1 MVFLL
6 VLLAFSGA
14 WIIYMQRE
22 QDQLRKALHR
32 YENLVSPE
40 QFLEQLNTDINIK
53 QRDFASLTN
62 DYDHLMSKYDRML
75 SQEQVEAQ
83 LNSELQLKRSKLA
96 RLDQQLS
103 QLETHIQQLQQQ
115 VSDLE
120 EEAYIQ
126 EFGFYQPKYNFI
138 ASGDYAIQLK
148 RNRDQQK
155 GMIRDREAAICQTPL
170 TLNGN
175 EKEGKKL
182 TGNFLK
188 LVLTIFNS
196 ECDTIIDK
204 VKPSSINVSES
215 KIRKTFDDLN
225 KKSQVINCEI
235 TEAYRDLKFR
245 ELHLKYELECMRQEE
260 REQEKEIRDRMKQ
273 EEKDRRKLEEET
285 RKIQEA
291 EQRQRQYQQQLD
303 TALKQQESVAE
314 KERKQLEAQ
323 IEQLRQNLAEAI
335 SDKEDAISRSAMI
348 KSGYI
353 YVISNIGSLGRDI
366 YRICMTKR
374 SSNEDEYVRSM
385 TPEVPFPFDV
395 HFKFIS
401 EDASETLRQL
411 HERFDAQR
419 VNRANS
425 RREFFSVSIDEIAQ
439 AIEEIKRK
447 TGALKNVQYE
457 KAPQALEYRRT
468 LAATRKDSQ
477 TVGTQNANS
486 DHETA

>member
-22 QDQLRKALHR
+22 QDQLRKALQR

-40 QFLEQLNTDINIK
+40 QFLEQLNTDIDIK
-53 QRDFASLTN
+53 QRNLASLTSN
-62 DYDHLMSKYDRML
+62 YDRLMSKYDRML

-83 LNSELQLKRSKLA
+83 LNSELQLERSKLA
-96 RLDQQLS
+96 KLDQQRS

-115 VSDLE
+115 VSNLE

-126 EFGFYQPKYNFI
+126 EFGFYQQKDSFITSENF
-138 ASGDYAIQLK
+138 ATQLK
-148 RNRDQQK
+148 QIKEQQRE
-155 GMIRDREAAICQTPL
+155 MIRTNKAAICNTSW
-170 TLNGN
+170 TVNDN
-175 EKEGKKL
+175 EKEGRKL
-182 TGNFLK
+182 ADNFLK

-196 ECDTIIDK
+196 ECDTTIDK
-204 VKPSSINVSES
+204 VKVSNIGSSEE
-215 KIRKTFDDLN
+215 KIRKRFDNLN
-225 KKSQVINCEI
+225 KISKVINCTI
-235 TEAYRDLKFR
+235 TDAYCDLKLR
-245 ELHLKYELECMRQEE
+245 ELRVKCQLECMKQEE

-285 RKIQEA
+285 RKILEA

-411 HERFDAQR
+411 HERFNAQR

-477 TVGTQNANS
+477 TVGTQNSNS
-486 DHETA
+486 DHGTA